1 MIINPTT
8 VILKRKLN
16 RLELAESEMK
26 QTIMNFLIDLDDEKK
41 MFLQPILISSR
52 CNAFVH
58 HQPLESRS
66 SKYSSFSV
74 PMPKSTSQPK
84 CLDY

>member
-1 MIINPTT
+1 
-8 VILKRKLN
+8 
-16 RLELAESEMK
+16 MK
-26 QTIMNFLIDLDDEKK
+26 QTIMNFLRDLDDEKK

-52 CNAFVH
+52 CNAFVPQ
-58 HQPLESRS
+58 QPLESRS

-84 CLDY
+84 C